1 MKTNKIL
8 SSYKELHV
16 WQRAMELVVSVYKVT
31 VNFPKE
37 EIYGLTSQIR
47 RSAISIPSN
56 IAEGRMRG
64 TRKDFVQFLRI
75 AYASGAE
82 LETQI
87 EISKQLP
94 RTNILDYSKVDS
106 LLNEIMKML
115 NVMIRKLNPNAANKL
130 SATS

>member
-94 RTNILDYSKVDS
+94 RTNMLDYSKVDS